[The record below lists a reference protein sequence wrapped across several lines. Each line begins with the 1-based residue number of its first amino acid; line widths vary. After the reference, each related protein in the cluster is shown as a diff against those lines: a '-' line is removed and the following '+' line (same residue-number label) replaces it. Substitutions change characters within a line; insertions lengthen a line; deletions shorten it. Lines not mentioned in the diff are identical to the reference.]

1 LLCGYTLA
9 ADIDRG
15 RISNGRLNFH
25 VLQQRFEGRVF
36 ADGEPGS
43 PLNGPCNCGH
53 DGAPTLIGHEIDS
66 VPVRKLKLREFGNG
80 DVYVERRT
88 VAYPADADMRSAVQ
102 RRSEIEKVRPGR
114 RAHEFIT
121 GLLAKQTES
130 GDTAPTFIHQN
141 HVPIL
146 EPDGRHFSAQGEI
159 IQIDR
164 PDKGFSPHH
173 LDVPITSPLGRDAAR
188 PVQIRHDGIHRPTRV
203 SSGMVH
209 KTGYIDG
216 YRLGTLEIDVN
227 IDVVGEDGGKA

>member
-1 LLCGYTLA
+1 
-9 ADIDRG
+9 
-15 RISNGRLNFH
+15 
-25 VLQQRFEGRVF
+25 
-36 ADGEPGS
+36 
-43 PLNGPCNCGH
+43 
-53 DGAPTLIGHEIDS
+53 
-66 VPVRKLKLREFGNG
+66 
-80 DVYVERRT
+80 
-88 VAYPADADMRSAVQ
+88 M
-102 RRSEIEKVRPGR
+102 RPGR

-146 EPDGRHFSAQGEI
+146 EPDGRHFPAQGEI

-209 KTGYIDG
+209 EARHVNGYG
-216 YRLGTLEIDVN
+216 LRALKIDVN